1 MKRKPPPRQMPPAAP
16 GKPDDLSDLIDRIRQ
31 GTLPAMPAAPQAPAA
46 PAAAPGLTDA
56 DVEQVFDAL
65 VLAGCRRGRTW
76 LMQFM
81 RQLEWR
87 TTRGAYFS
95 AQDLQLALP
104 RLAAARRVR
113 AVDGM
118 GWDVAPQ
125 QRIEPLAR
133 LLRTLPRGLPWR
145 AWANASATYAIP
157 GQEPA
162 TPALRDAD
170 EMVAYARL
178 VLYGDITLQRLQRL
192 SQPPWGPRVSGR
204 ELGLALTSPL
214 LPDLFDAL
222 PAEVRNALLQA
233 VMEAWPPGSDV
244 WLLLFPHVQA
254 WADRAP
260 AELAAPLRLTLADRC
275 IHRGDLDKARQ
286 LLQGLADDPHTP
298 VLHAAIAARQGRW
311 QQAADG
317 FEAALKVLGKA
328 SKLRRGLVPYRTLQW
343 YLWSLLALPD
353 PAAWTRARK
362 LAVAE
367 SGSRTPQPQGWGLA
381 AYAIAV
387 RLGDERLLDHLF
399 MPTPGGAGVRDS
411 DDQANTLLLAAWL
424 GCTPRGW
431 TPALLKEL
439 VQGLVKSERP
449 WKADLVR
456 QACERLGL
464 VPPPRLRDEGPPWA
478 AQWLGAAPEAWR
490 DALAAIQALG
500 VPKGASSTAAAAQPT
515 LIWRLQLDR
524 HGRVRS
530 VVPFE
535 QAMGARGPLKPREL
549 KLSAL
554 QRNKRLDP
562 RDAAVARCIRVVPWS
577 RRTLQLDRSA
587 ATQALVGHPRVEL
600 ADAPGQTVDLVDSV
614 PLLELRRQQGADG
627 SEHFVFELIDP
638 VLPPP
643 EVDDDDDEADIDDE
657 DDFAEVIDP
666 DDLAGG
672 RNDSDSLRIV
682 RDGSDRAR
690 LLRITPAQR
699 RVAELVSQRW
709 TVPASA
715 QAELDA
721 ALRVLA
727 GHFQLHSDAAA
738 GQDRPSE
745 SRLRAQLSP
754 QGDTLQLRLVVRP
767 FGDFG
772 PEVAPGQGRE
782 RLLTVHQ
789 GLNLATR
796 RALAQEAAHLA
807 ELQAALP
814 FLGDNDGDNRWLLDD
829 PEQALTVVER
839 LPTLAGVVAVEWPKG
854 QPVRVLTPQAQ
865 ALSLQVGSGRDWL
878 HLDGTLQLD
887 EQRVLGLQQLLQLMA
902 AGRGRFVALGDGEYL
917 ALTTQ
922 LRRQLDD
929 LQTLVQPDGTRL
941 KLPAVAA
948 SWLAE
953 LTQGVALQGD
963 AAWARQQRLLDE
975 AAALQPQP
983 PATLQAELRPYQVE
997 GYAWMVRLAHAGLGG
1012 CLADDMG
1019 LGKTVQT
1026 LALLL
1031 QRAALGPA
1039 LVLAPTSV
1047 CANWCAEAA
1056 RFAPSLQVLDYGSE
1070 RAAALAG
1077 AGPGRVV
1084 VVSYAL
1090 ASQDIEALS
1099 AQRWATLVLDEAQ
1112 ALKNAATQRARSVA
1126 ALDAG
1131 FRLALSGTPVE
1142 NRLADLWSL
1151 MNLLNP
1157 GLLGSAT
1164 RFAERWATP
1173 IERDRDEAARQ
1184 RLRRL
1189 VSPFLLR
1196 RTKAQVLNDLPPRT
1210 EIVHRVEPSADERA
1224 FLEALRRRA
1233 VDQVARAGANG
1244 KHAAMQV
1251 LAELTRLRRAACDPR
1266 LVEPGLGLV
1275 GAKLREFELLAT
1287 ELVAGRH
1294 KALVFSQFTDFLDLL
1309 AERLRALGIGFQH
1322 LDGSTPAAAR
1332 AERVAAFQRGDGE
1345 LFLISLKAGGFGL
1358 NLTAADY
1365 VIIVDPWWNPA
1376 AEDQAMGRAHRIG
1389 QQRPVTVYRLV
1400 TAGSIEERIVA
1411 LHRDKRSLA
1420 DGILADQDDARAL
1433 TTADLK
1439 LLLDDVSSA

>member
-1 MKRKPPPRQMPPAAP
+1 MKRKPPPPRTTPAAA
-16 GKPDDLSDLIDRIRQ
+16 GQPDDLRDLIDRIRQ
-31 GTLPAMPAAPQAPAA
+31 GTQPATPAAPPAA
-46 PAAAPGLTDA
+46 QGLADA
-56 DVEQVFDAL
+56 DVERVFDAL
-65 VLAGCRRGRTW
+65 ALAGCRRGRTW
-76 LMQFM
+76 LTHFM

-104 RLAAARRVR
+104 RLAEAQRVR
-113 AVDGM
+113 VVDGL
-118 GWDVAPQ
+118 GWDMAPQ
-125 QRIEPLAR
+125 HRIEPQAR

-145 AWANASATYAIP
+145 AWANASATYARH
-157 GQEPA
+157 GVEP
-162 TPALRDAD
+162 PAPELRNAD

-178 VLYGDITLQRLQRL
+178 LLYGDITLPRLQRL
-192 SQPPWGPRVSGR
+192 SQPPWGLRVTAH
-204 ELGLALTSPL
+204 ELGLALASPL
-214 LPDLFDAL
+214 LPELFDAQ
-222 PAEVRNALLQA
+222 PAEVRNAVLQS
-233 VMEAWPPGSDV
+233 VMDGWAPGSDV

-260 AELAAPLRLTLADRC
+260 AEVAPPLRLTLADRC
-275 IHRGDLDKARQ
+275 IHRGEIDAAQR
-286 LLQGLADDPHTP
+286 LLQGLAGEPQAP
-298 VLHAAIAARQGRW
+298 ALQAAITARQGRW
-311 QQAADG
+311 QAAADG
-317 FEAALKVLGKA
+317 FETVLKALAKA

-367 SGSRTPQPQGWGLA
+367 SGSRTPPPEGWGLF
-381 AYAIAV
+381 AYAVAV

-399 MPTPGGAGVRDS
+399 MPTPGAAARGAWE
-411 DDQANTLLLAAWL
+411 DDANTLILAAWL
-424 GCTPRGW
+424 GCTPKGW
-431 TPALLKEL
+431 TPAVLKD
-439 VQGLVKSERP
+439 VVRGMVKTERP

-456 QACERLGL
+456 QACTRLGL
-464 VPPPRLRDEGPPWA
+464 PPPARLPEEGPPWA
-478 AQWLGAAPEAWR
+478 AQWLGAAPEPWR

-500 VPKGASSTAAAAQPT
+500 VPKGATATAAAPQPT

-535 QAMGARGPLKPREL
+535 QAMGARGPLKPRAL

-577 RRTLQLDRSA
+577 RRTLRLDRGA

-600 ADAPGQTVDLVDSV
+600 ADAPGQPVELVDSV
-614 PLLELRRQQGADG
+614 PLLELRRQQAADG

-638 VLPPP
+638 VLPPTADDSDD
-643 EVDDDDDEADIDDE
+643 VDDADGDDDDAVDGFDDL
-657 DDFAEVIDP
+657 VDP
-666 DDLAGG
+666 DDLAGS
-672 RNDSDSLRIV
+672 RKDSDDLRIV

-727 GHFQLHSDAAA
+727 AHFQLHSDAAA
-738 GQDRPSE
+738 GQDRPSD

-754 QGDTLQLRLVVRP
+754 QGDALQLRLVVRP

-782 RLLTVHQ
+782 RLLTVYQ

-807 ELQAALP
+807 ELHAALP
-814 FLGDNDGDNRWLLDD
+814 FLGDAGGDTSWLLDD

-839 LPTLAGVVAVEWPKG
+839 LPTLPGVAAVEWPKG
-854 QPVRVLTPQAQ
+854 KPVRVLTPLAQ
-865 ALSLQVGSGRDWL
+865 ALSLQVGGDRDWL
-878 HLDGTLQLD
+878 QLDGTLQLD
-887 EQRVLGLQQLLQLMA
+887 EQRVLGLQQLLQLLA
-902 AGRGRFVALGDGEYL
+902 EGRSRFVALGGGEYL
-917 ALTTQ
+917 ALTAQ

-929 LQTLVQPDGTRL
+929 LQALAQADGARL
-941 KLPAVAA
+941 RLPAVAA

-953 LTQGVALQGD
+953 LMQGVALQGD
-963 AAWARQQRLLDE
+963 AAWAHRQRLLDE
-975 AAALQPQP
+975 AAALQPVP
-983 PATLQAELRPYQVE
+983 PATLQAELRPYQAD
-997 GYAWMVRLAHAGLGG
+997 GFAWMVRLAHAGLGG

-1070 RAAALAG
+1070 RGAALAA

-1090 ASQDIEALS
+1090 ASQDIDALS
-1099 AQRWATLVLDEAQ
+1099 AQAWATLVLDEAQ

-1126 ALDAG
+1126 TLDAG

-1210 EIVHRVEPSADERA
+1210 EIVHRVEPGADERA
-1224 FLEALRRRA
+1224 FLEAMRRRA
-1233 VDQVARAGANG
+1233 QQQVVQAGAAG
-1244 KHAAMQV
+1244 KHAAIQV

-1275 GAKLREFELLAT
+1275 GTKLREFEQLAT

-1309 AERLRALGIGFQH
+1309 AERLRALGIHFQH

-1332 AERVAAFQRGDGE
+1332 AERVAAFQRGEGE

-1420 DGILADQDDARAL
+1420 DGVLAGQDDASAL
-1433 TTADLK
+1433 TAADLK
-1439 LLLDDVSSA
+1439 LLLDDA